1 MSIDYSDLFRQDEP
15 EHARREHTSE
25 RLSDIIAQY
34 EGIDLRSASITAAVL
49 SAVIRQAREHP
60 EYTAD
65 DLDAILSL
73 VCAKLS
79 IRASVEEACE
89 HFGGEG

>member
-1 MSIDYSDLFRQDEP
+1 VSIDYTDLFREGEP
-15 EHARREHTSE
+15 EHVRLEHTSE

-34 EGIDLRSASITAAVL
+34 EGIDLRSASITAAVIGAL
-49 SAVIRQAREHP
+49 IRQTREHP
-60 EYTAD
+60 EYTPD